1 MAIDAGVPGKGMEQV
16 KLLAS
21 VLVLVAASVLFMYFS
36 EESLLYRVLGVL
48 MSVGVSVGIF
58 LTTERGRTT
67 ATFLKAARIEL
78 RKVIWPTRT
87 ETLQTTLIVFVM
99 VLLVAIFLWAL
110 DMLLAWLMGMLIR

>member
-1 MAIDAGVPGKGMEQV
+1 MDQV
-16 KLLAS
+16 KLVVS
-21 VLVLVAASVLFMYFS
+21 VLMLVAVSVLFMYFS

-48 MSVGVSVGIF
+48 MTVGVAAGIF
-58 LTTERGRTT
+58 LTTEQGRET

-78 RKVIWPTRT
+78 RKVIWPTRA

-110 DMLLAWLMGMLIR
+110 DMLLAWFMGMLIR

>member
-1 MAIDAGVPGKGMEQV
+1 MTVGAGAPGRGMDQV

-48 MSVGVSVGIF
+48 AAAGVSVSIF
-58 LTTERGRTT
+58 LTTEKGRGT